1 MEEWRQFH
9 HDMEDLTQ
17 WISEAE
23 DLLVDTCA
31 PDGSLDLEKARTHQ
45 LVSASCVR
53 RDVWEGWMLVSMWLL
68 RYVTEVGNKSI
79 VFFHM
84 CIHQCSF

>member
-1 MEEWRQFH
+1 MEEWTQFH
-9 HDMEDLTQ
+9 QDLDDLTQ

-53 RDVWEGWMLVSMWLL
+53 RDVWMLDACLDMVAKMC
-68 RYVTEVGNKSI
+68 YKSWKQI
-79 VFFHM
+79 
-84 CIHQCSF
+84 C